1 MRDGGASRLDRYLA
15 FRESL
20 WSEFAA
26 LVRRGGVFPELFDVT
41 CPRGMHPPGLGR
53 TTQGDS
59 WFYAKR
65 LVADPDYVL
74 HLGEDLIVATGEVTF
89 EDADGVLRRIEPDI
103 LDLYWLSEMLDHA
116 R

>member
-1 MRDGGASRLDRYLA
+1 VKGGGASRLDRYLA
-15 FRESL
+15 FSEGL
-20 WSEFAA
+20 WSEFAE
-26 LVRRGGVFPELFDVT
+26 LVRRGAVFPELVDVA
-41 CPRGMHPPGLGR
+41 CPRGLHPPGLGR

-65 LVADPDYVL
+65 LVADPGYVL

-89 EDADGVLRRIEPDI
+89 EDADGGLRRFAPDI
-103 LDLYWLSEMLDHA
+103 LDLYWLSEVLDHA